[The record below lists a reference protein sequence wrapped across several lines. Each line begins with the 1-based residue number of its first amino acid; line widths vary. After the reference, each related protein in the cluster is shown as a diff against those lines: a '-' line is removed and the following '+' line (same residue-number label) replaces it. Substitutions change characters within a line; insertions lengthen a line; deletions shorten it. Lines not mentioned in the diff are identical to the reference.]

1 MSTSISRWYYVNNE
15 TVDGLINNIKLRV
28 GSAQSVFNYC
38 KEKQLSITMLSN
50 AVNSQFPA
58 LDRAAITDYFKAAG
72 LNAEDLR
79 GITEINWTNVEAAM
93 QTTIPDMVNIVL
105 NPGAPVLNGSG
116 NNEHFF
122 GNGDANRIFGSSG
135 NDLLEGG
142 DGDDSLVGGA
152 GNDWLKGGNGD
163 DNLEANQSGYERPV
177 TYTSGY
183 FAADGNWRAPELRSV
198 IDNEINILDGGD
210 GNDGLY
216 GGFGSDHLIGGAG
229 NDFIVSSPF
238 SVQFNPTRESLAN
251 IGPDLIEGGSG
262 NDEITMTTL
271 DQADGGSGDDIFNLN
286 SALDDFRTEG
296 YCKIIAGEGA
306 DTIRVHG
313 GSRELRPEIHLEE
326 LIPAHD
332 TVNDGLIFTMPNW
345 SRISGFDFANDTLNL
360 SLYRTVDSDLYFYAA
375 NDGGATRDYSFTETP
390 ESQWEQLDVR
400 TSRVQFLDS
409 PTSQLQKN
417 KGLFVI
423 RGATDVEDN
432 AKAVAAL
439 INSYGGF
446 SQKNLAPQTYGDCL
460 YYVLVDTANGM
471 ALAKVNT
478 AQNSTEGIQENDVV
492 SLITLIG
499 HKTELVS
506 EQMLLT
512 AFA

>member
-15 TVDGLINNIKLRV
+15 TVDGLINNITLRV

-38 KEKQLSITMLSN
+38 KEKQLSLTMLSN

-58 LDRAAITDYFKAAG
+58 LDRAAITAYFNAAG

-79 GITEINWTNVEAAM
+79 GIAEINWTNVEAAM
-93 QTTIPDMVNIVL
+93 QATIPDMVNIVL
-105 NPGAPVLNGSG
+105 NPGAPVVNGSG
-116 NNEHFF
+116 SNEHFV
-122 GNGDANRIFGSSG
+122 GNGDDNRIFGSSG
-135 NDLLEGG
+135 NDLLEGN
-142 DGDDSLVGGA
+142 DGDDRLVGGP
-152 GNDWLKGGNGD
+152 GNDWLKGGKGND
-163 DNLEANQSGYERPV
+163 DLEADQWGAEIPV
-177 TYTSGY
+177 IYIPGY
-183 FAADGNWRAPELRSV
+183 FAADGNWQQSRLRSI

-210 GNDGLY
+210 GNDGIQ
-216 GGFGSDHLIGGAG
+216 GGYGSDHLIGGAG
-229 NDFIVSSPF
+229 NDFIDSSPF

-251 IGPDLIEGGSG
+251 IGPDLIEAGSG
-262 NDEITMTTL
+262 NDTITMTTL
-271 DQADGGSGDDIFNLN
+271 DQADGGSGDDIFNLGF
-286 SALDDFRTEG
+286 ALDDFETEG

-313 GSRELRPEIHLEE
+313 GSREHRPEIHLEE

-360 SLYRTVDSDLYFYAA
+360 SLYRTVDSDLYYYAA
-375 NDGGATRDYSFTETP
+375 NDGGARFNYSFTETD

-423 RGATDVEDN
+423 RGAPDVEDN

-439 INSYGGF
+439 INSYEGF
-446 SQKNLAPQTYGDCL
+446 SQKNVTSQTYDSL

-478 AQNSTEGIQENDVV
+478 AQNSTAGIQENDVE

-512 AFA
+512 AFT